1 MEFKRIFKKGRV
13 LVLAIFLVLAVLSI
27 NPHPFNEGAAIRS
40 VEFNSSASIAGIENP
55 KANLV
60 PLKRE
65 VIEAINNEPVKTIA
79 DYYSKEAL
87 FEIGEPVQ
95 VKTNKGLY
103 KLITKEKDG
112 KPNLGMVVLDAPKS
126 NLRLGLD
133 LQGGTRII
141 LEPQEKISD
150 EDMDIL
156 LLNLNQR
163 LNVYGLSDITVRP
176 TSDLEGNKYILIEVA
191 GGNDQEV
198 IELVGKQGKFEAK
211 VSNQSVFK
219 GGNDVTYVCRSA
231 DCSGLSPYRAPQQ
244 IAADQWTSTFEF
256 SITLS
261 REAAEK
267 MASVT
272 KNLKIEGE
280 YLSESIILY
289 LDDKVV
295 DELKIGSSLKG
306 QAVTNIAI
314 SGPGIGRT
322 RAESQLEAL
331 KNMKN
336 LQTILIT
343 GSLPVKLDI
352 VKTDTISPVLGKEF
366 VQNAVKM
373 LLIAIAAVTVIIL
386 IRYKKPSIVIPVLIT
401 TLSEVALTLGTLSLF
416 GANLDIAG
424 IAGIL
429 VAIGTGVNDQI
440 IILDELTLKQRAE
453 TNWIKRM
460 KNAFFIIVAAYL
472 TAVVSM
478 IPLLFAGAGLLKGFA
493 ITSIVGVT
501 VGVLITRPA
510 FGAVAEELYKE

>member
-1 MEFKRIFKKGRV
+1 MEFKRLLKSGRV
-13 LVLAIFLVLAVLSI
+13 IILVLFLAFALFSI

-40 VEFNSSASIAGIENP
+40 VEFNSSASLAGIANP
-55 KANLV
+55 KANVV
-60 PLKRE
+60 PLSRE
-65 VIEAINNEPVKTIA
+65 RIEAINNEEVKTIA

-87 FEIGEPVQ
+87 LEIGEPVQ
-95 VKTNKGLY
+95 IKTNKGLY
-103 KLITKEKDG
+103 KLITKEKEG
-112 KPNLGMVVLDAPKS
+112 KPSLGMVVLDAPKS
-126 NLRLGLD
+126 NIRYGLD

-141 LEPQEKISD
+141 LEPEEKVSD
-150 EDMDIL
+150 ADMDIL

-163 LNVYGLSDITVRP
+163 LNVYGLSDITVRT
-176 TSDLEGNKYILIEVA
+176 TSDLEGKKYILIEVA

-198 IELVGKQGKFEAK
+198 IELVGKQGKFEARI
-211 VSNQSVFK
+211 SNQTVFK
-219 GGNDVTYVCRSA
+219 GGTDITYVCRSA
-231 DCSGLSPYRAPQQ
+231 DCSGLSPYAAPQQ
-244 IAADQWTSTFEF
+244 IDVNQWSSTFQF

-261 REAAEK
+261 KDAAEK
-267 MASVT
+267 MAAVT
-272 KNLKIEGE
+272 KNLKVEGE

-306 QAVTNIAI
+306 QAVTDIAI
-314 SGPGIGRT
+314 SGPGAGTT
-322 RAESQLEAL
+322 RGDSQLEAL

-336 LQTILIT
+336 LQTVLIT
-343 GSLPVKLDI
+343 GSLPVKLNI

-366 VQNAVKM
+366 MQNAVKM
-373 LLIAIAAVTVIIL
+373 LLFAIAAVTLVIL
-386 IRYKKPSIVIPVLIT
+386 IRYKKPAIVIPILIT
-401 TLSEVALTLGTLSLF
+401 TLSEVTLTLGTLSLF

-440 IILDELTLKQRAE
+440 IIMDELTLKQKVE
-453 TNWIKRM
+453 TNWLRRM
-460 KNAFFIIVAAYL
+460 KNAFFIIVAAYM
-472 TAVVSM
+472 TAVSSM

-510 FGAVAEELYKE
+510 FGAMAEELYK